1 MRLEGQDPDHGRETY
16 LSLPTM
22 KRMDEEMG
30 SSHGKAVIGAQA
42 LDIKDAFLQVRQ
54 ETNIGKR
61 EALKNLPGQSRSMS
75 MV

>member
-1 MRLEGQDPDHGRETY
+1 
-16 LSLPTM
+16 M